1 MGLYGPPMEN
11 DISLALIALV
21 LLTALMHASWN
32 AMVRAGEDRL
42 NSLALMT
49 GACGLLALP
58 VLPFL
63 PFPNAEAWTILGI
76 TLVLHTGY
84 KLFLVRAYT
93 FGDLGHVYPIA
104 RGTAPLLVAIGA
116 FLIIGET
123 LSLYAVL
130 GLLLVTGGIM
140 SLAWQRRTGSP
151 DERKATLYALGT
163 AAFIAAYT
171 MMDGI
176 GGRVA
181 QTPMTYVFWLF
192 LLDGLIFF
200 SIGLYRRGWRS
211 IRATQS
217 VGLVAFGG
225 AALQMVAY
233 ALVIWAMSIA
243 PLGLVSALRETSVI
257 FAAFLSAYIL
267 KEPVGRIG
275 FAAAIV
281 VTAGVILI
289 RF

>member
-1 MGLYGPPMEN
+1 MVRNMET
-11 DISLALIALV
+11 DISLALIGLV

-49 GACGLLALP
+49 GACGLFALP

-63 PFPNAEAWTILGI
+63 PFPNLHTWAILGG

-93 FGDLGHVYPIA
+93 YGDLGHVYPIA
-104 RGTAPLLVAIGA
+104 RGTAPLLVALGA
-116 FLIIGET
+116 YIIIGET
-123 LSLYAVL
+123 ISLYAVA
-130 GLLLVTGGIM
+130 GLVLVTGGIM
-140 SLAWQRRTGSP
+140 SLAWQRRAGSS
-151 DERKATLYALGT
+151 DERKATFYALGT
-163 AAFIAAYT
+163 AAFIASYT

-192 LLDGLIFF
+192 LLDGLVFF
-200 SIGLYRRGWRS
+200 SIGLFRRGWRS
-211 IRATQS
+211 MRTTNSIGAI
-217 VGLVAFGG
+217 AFGG

-233 ALVIWAMSIA
+233 ALVIWAMSVA

-281 VTAGVILI
+281 VAAGVILI

>member
-1 MGLYGPPMEN
+1 MET
-11 DISLALIALV
+11 DISLALIGLV

-63 PFPNAEAWTILGI
+63 PFPNSETWAILGV

-93 FGDLGHVYPIA
+93 YGDLGHVYPIA
-104 RGTAPLLVAIGA
+104 RGTAPLLVALGA
-116 FLIIGET
+116 YFVIGET
-123 LSLYAVL
+123 ISLYAVA
-130 GLLLVTGGIM
+130 GLVLVTGGIM
-140 SLAWQRRTGSP
+140 SLAWQRRGGSS
-151 DERKATLYALGT
+151 DERKATFYALGT
-163 AAFIAAYT
+163 AAFIASYT

-181 QTPMTYVFWLF
+181 QTPMTFVFWLF

-211 IRATQS
+211 IRATNS
-217 VGLVAFGG
+217 IGVIAFGG
-225 AALQMVAY
+225 AALQMIAY
-233 ALVIWAMSIA
+233 ALVIWAMSVA

-257 FAAFLSAYIL
+257 FAALLSAYIL

-275 FAAAIV
+275 IAAAIV
-281 VTAGVILI
+281 VAAGVILI

>member
-1 MGLYGPPMEN
+1 MET
-11 DISLALIALV
+11 DISLALIGLV

-63 PFPNAEAWTILGI
+63 PFPNPETWAILGG

-93 FGDLGHVYPIA
+93 YGDLGHVYPIA
-104 RGTAPLLVAIGA
+104 RGTAPLLVALGA
-116 FLIIGET
+116 YFVIGET
-123 LSLYAVL
+123 ISLYAIA
-130 GLLLVTGGIM
+130 GLILVTGGIM
-140 SLAWQRRTGSP
+140 SLAWQKRGGSS
-151 DERKATLYALGT
+151 DERKATFYALGT
-163 AAFIAAYT
+163 AVFIASYT

-181 QTPMTYVFWLF
+181 QTPMTFVFWLF

-200 SIGLYRRGWRS
+200 SIGLHRRGWRS
-211 IRATQS
+211 IRTTQS

-225 AALQMVAY
+225 ASLQMVAY
-233 ALVIWAMSIA
+233 ALVIWAMSVA

-267 KEPVGRIG
+267 KEPIGRIG
-275 FAAAIV
+275 IAAAVIV
-281 VTAGVILI
+281 AAGVILI